1 MKNEFPMSVMVLQ
14 LFLTR
19 SIQHVAPPVLISP
32 PLFPY
37 DWLHGR
43 HVDRY
48 VPIGPSSLQS
58 HSLIWKIKK
67 NKNLHHT
74 DPTTSQ
80 LTCSFFY
87 VQITYLLLEGYK
99 WGGIYTCN
107 CDVLFKSSVPIGP
120 KWKLKVRDNKE
131 KKCEI

>member
-1 MKNEFPMSVMVLQ
+1 MIDYMEDT
-14 LFLTR
+14 LTDMYL
-19 SIQHVAPPVLISP
+19 SGH
-32 PLFPY
+32 
-37 DWLHGR
+37 R
-43 HVDRY
+43 HCKVTAWFEK
-48 VPIGPSSLQS
+48 L
-58 HSLIWKIKK
+58 KK
-67 NKNLHHT
+67 KKNLHHT

-87 VQITYLLLEGYK
+87 VQITYLLLEGYR

-131 KKCEI
+131 KKYEI

>member
-43 HVDRY
+43 CTYRAIVTAK
-48 VPIGPSSLQS
+48 SQLA
-58 HSLIWKIKK
+58 L
-67 NKNLHHT
+67 KNLKKT
-74 DPTTSQ
+74 YTILFQ
-80 LTCSFFY
+80 LLRSWHAVFFY
-87 VQITYLLLEGYK
+87 VQITYLLLEGYR

-107 CDVLFKSSVPIGP
+107 CDVLFKSSIPIGP

-131 KKCEI
+131 KKYEI